1 MGWDKRYCLQHIE
14 NEKNLPG
21 GVDYTTVHFFG
32 DKTFKGGND
41 NEIFEDPRTVGH
53 SVKDPEDTMVQL
65 RELFGL

>member
-32 DKTFKGGND
+32 DKTFEGGND
-41 NEIFEDPRTVGH
+41 YELYSDPRTVGH
-53 SVKDPEDTMVQL
+53 SVKDPDDCYQQL
-65 RELFGL
+65 KELFDL